1 VAVSRNCIEADH
13 GTDAYGKN
21 CPKAPRCQRER
32 FRKAI
37 LGWGIVVQTILV
49 LFGLTL
55 ALTLALKFLV
65 APRYGEDVAERFLE
79 RLKYI
84 PSQTEVLSEAA
95 LARWLADRT
104 HARAISGYVFP
115 VLFPLDILFLIC
127 LGLFLG
133 LASASLAERLGFLS
147 TIPIWVWWILPASY
161 MASDVAEDTGLAA
174 TLKSWIRLTPASFR
188 VLCALTALK
197 LATVTMAI
205 GQFAFLGALNVL
217 LLFFPLGR
225 PV

>member
-1 VAVSRNCIEADH
+1 MR
-13 GTDAYGKN
+13 
-21 CPKAPRCQRER
+21 
-32 FRKAI
+32 
-37 LGWGIVVQTILV
+37 TILI

-55 ALTLALKFLV
+55 ALALALKFLV

-84 PSQTEVLSEAA
+84 PSQTEVLSEATF
-95 LARWLADRT
+95 ARWLADST
-104 HARAISGYVFP
+104 HAKAIRGYVVP

-133 LASASLAERLGFLS
+133 FASTSLAGRLGFLS
-147 TIPIWVWWILPASY
+147 AVPTWIWWILPACY
-161 MASDVAEDTGLAA
+161 MVADLAEDTGLAA
-174 TLKSWIRLTPASFR
+174 TLNLWITLTPHSFR
-188 VLCALTALK
+188 LLSTLTAIK

-205 GQFAFLGALNVL
+205 GQFAFLGALNL
-217 LLFFPLGR
+217 LLFFFPPRR